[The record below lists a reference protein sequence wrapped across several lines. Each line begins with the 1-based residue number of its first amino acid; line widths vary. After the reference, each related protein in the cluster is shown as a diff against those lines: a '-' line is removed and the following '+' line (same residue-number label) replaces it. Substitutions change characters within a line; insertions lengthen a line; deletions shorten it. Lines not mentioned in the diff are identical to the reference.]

1 MSPIP
6 DPRSRVSGLCGTAAL
21 LMLLAGCAPRNV
33 PVASGPVSAEP
44 PPATDSGDMAVDTT
58 TMVDGDA
65 PAVSELIGPPTST
78 DTTLLAESAPGVPGA
93 ETADSTPRPL
103 PESILAQMSLRE
115 KAGQMIMPVILGDYT
130 PEGSASFDR
139 IVRLVTEEG
148 IGGVIVSVGSPIEV
162 AAKLNELQRRAR
174 VPLLVAADLETGAG
188 FRLRGAVH
196 VPTNIDL
203 GGATDFPSLM
213 AVGATGDPGLAHE
226 MGRITALEARAVG
239 IQVPFAPVLDVNSNP
254 DNPIINTRS
263 FGEDPTTVALL
274 GSAFIRGIEENGALA
289 TGKHFPGHGDTDTD
303 SHLGL
308 PIIRAD
314 RTRLDSMELRPFRS
328 AVDAGM
334 SAIMTAHIAVPAL
347 NGGNGDPSTLSRPVL
362 TGLLREEMGFH
373 GLVFTDAMD
382 MGAIDR
388 GFGREEAT
396 IRAVEAGADVILMP
410 PSPESAIEAIVRAVD
425 GGRIPEERIDSSVL
439 RLLRAK
445 ERMGLL
451 EDPTVSIHEITR
463 VVGIPAHLAVA
474 DEIARRSITLLRNDG
489 DLLPLLGTRTARVL
503 SVTYRRTN
511 DLLAGRTFDQR
522 LRSVYPRLT
531 TEVVER
537 DTGAPVYEGLL
548 RQAQRSQ
555 LVVVSL
561 YVTAVS
567 YSGSVALPEEVQD
580 FIQELAHRG
589 VPHVVVS
596 FGNPYL
602 LADFP
607 DARAYILAWSGS
619 QASQRAAAGALF
631 GDFDITGRTPTRL
644 PPFFEIG
651 DGIQLRRKGAGG
663 G

>member
-1 MSPIP
+1 MSSTRHLPP
-6 DPRSRVSGLCGTAAL
+6 TVSRLCRATITLIFLG
-21 LMLLAGCAPRNV
+21 GCAPRSAPV
-33 PVASGPVSAEP
+33 PPRTASVEP
-44 PPATDSGDMAVDTT
+44 PPAADTAGAVTDDATPTVGEPISGD
-58 TMVDGDA
+58 
-65 PAVSELIGPPTST
+65 
-78 DTTLLAESAPGVPGA
+78 SADPKL
-93 ETADSTPRPL
+93 RPL
-103 PESILAQMSLRE
+103 PESLLSQMSLRE
-115 KAGQMIMPVILGDYT
+115 KAGQMIMPIVLGDYT

-139 IVRLVTEEG
+139 IVRLVTEDEV
-148 IGGVIVSVGSPIEV
+148 GGLIVSVGSPIEV

-174 VPLLVAADLETGAG
+174 IPLLVAADLETGAG

-213 AVGATGDPGLAHE
+213 AVGATGDPDLAHE
-226 MGRITALEARAVG
+226 MGRVTALEARAVG
-239 IQVPFAPVLDVNSNP
+239 IHVPFAPVLDVNSNP

-263 FGEDPTTVALL
+263 FGEDPSTVALL
-274 GSAFIRGIEENGALA
+274 GSAFVRGIEENGAIA

-308 PIIRAD
+308 PIIRAT
-314 RTRLDSMELRPFRS
+314 RARLDSVELKPFKA
-328 AVDAGM
+328 AVDSGM
-334 SAIMTAHIAVPAL
+334 SGIMTAHIAVPAV
-347 NGGNGDPSTLSRPVL
+347 NGGNEDPSTLSRSVL
-362 TGLLREEMGFH
+362 TGLLRGEMGFR
-373 GLVFTDAMD
+373 GLIFTDAMD

-410 PSPESAIEAIVRAVD
+410 PSPATAIDAIVRAVEE
-425 GGRIPEERIDSSVL
+425 GRIPEERIDSSVM

-445 ERMGLL
+445 ERVGLFA
-451 EDPTVSIHEITR
+451 DPTVPIHEIPR
-463 VVGIPAHLAVA
+463 VVGIPAHLAAA
-474 DEIARRSITLLRNDG
+474 DEIARRSITLLRNGG

-511 DLLAGRTFDQR
+511 DLLAGRTFDLR
-522 LRSVYPRLT
+522 LRSVYPRIT
-531 TEVVER
+531 TEVVGR
-537 DTGAPVYEGLL
+537 DTSAPVYDGLL

-555 LVVVSL
+555 LVIVSL

-567 YSGSVALPEEVQD
+567 YSGSVALPDEALV
-580 FIQELAHRG
+580 FIQELARRG
-589 VPHVVVS
+589 IPHVVVS

-607 DARAYILAWSGS
+607 DARAYMLAWSGS